1 MSLVRTAKNV
11 THAPGQGPE
20 GGGLDLVQGTDVQ
33 RADQDD
39 DLALETRGAPR
50 VHAGNAAAPE
60 TADAL
65 AADPEIEKKTNLQR
79 KDPRLHLKATAQQED
94 HAASVGD
101 AGGVAAPV
109 DLHPGSLPREFL
121 GLHHLEDIRRKR
133 SGIRKET
140 ETAEVIKT
148 AAETTVITPAARKR
162 EVKTKTEKEI
172 RRGS

>member
-1 MSLVRTAKNV
+1 MIRLSA
-11 THAPGQGPE
+11 
-20 GGGLDLVQGTDVQ
+20 DVQ

-65 AADPEIEKKTNLQR
+65 AADPGRCQTFEYTKVNSFSARPIAQDGLFVFAEIEKKTNLQR

-94 HAASVGD
+94 HAASVGEFHINGNSHTSISSFYHFIFFTGD

-121 GLHHLEDIRRKR
+121 GLHHLEGWCID
-133 SGIRKET
+133 S
-140 ETAEVIKT
+140 
-148 AAETTVITPAARKR
+148 
-162 EVKTKTEKEI
+162 
-172 RRGS
+172 